1 VIVHEYAR
9 VDAEIVVRILRQ
21 HIDDLARFGATAR
34 AWV

>member
-21 HIDDLARFGATAR
+21 HIDDPARFGATAR
-34 AWV
+34 AWI